1 MLQLLETYINNPTLN
16 FDLPYNKEYI
26 PSKRGYPYTYN
37 DDLILINMIKKKHI
51 INDIA
56 IKMERSIGAI
66 QSRIKTLINLL
77 LLHLESDYF
86 NNLDKK
92 KPGKNMELLYN
103 IKLDNNNKPY
113 IKSTSP
119 SKIEERIKRIET
131 KNKPTNQ
138 LERVNT
144 IKTDNENKIIL
155 LERQIKE
162 LNNENKQMKVFYDLT
177 IELLKKDMELMKK
190 DMELMKKDMELMKK
204 L

>member
-16 FDLPYNKEYI
+16 FVLPYNKEYI

-56 IKMERSIGAI
+56 IKMERSICAI

-77 LLHLESDYF
+77 LLDLESDYF
-86 NNLDKK
+86 NNLNKNN
-92 KPGKNMELLYN
+92 PGKNMELLYH

-131 KNKPTNQ
+131 KNIHTNL

-144 IKTDNENKIIL
+144 IKNDNDNENKIIL

-190 DMELMKKDMELMKK
+190 DIELMKKYNIYL
-204 L
+204 